1 MKTKKTTKKK
11 NKKENEVTKYLK
23 NKYRH
28 SSDKTDIQNL
38 WNTPKPQY
46 VLFSP

>member
-23 NKYRH
+23 NKYKANKGMKIKDLGDGMTEISFR
-28 SSDKTDIQNL
+28 
-38 WNTPKPQY
+38 
-46 VLFSP
+46 